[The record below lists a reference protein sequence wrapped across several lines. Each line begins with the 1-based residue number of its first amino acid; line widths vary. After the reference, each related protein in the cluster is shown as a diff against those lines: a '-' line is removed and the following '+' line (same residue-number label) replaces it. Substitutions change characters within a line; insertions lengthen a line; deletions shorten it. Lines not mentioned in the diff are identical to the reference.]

1 MELADTTMDGLTFI
15 KVHTFNCGKRKY
27 LILMAKSMNVKYFIN
42 SIPNDRLPCAKS
54 ENYYNNKKIRWKS
67 VIRTVL

>member
-54 ENYYNNKKIRWKS
+54 EN
-67 VIRTVL
+67 